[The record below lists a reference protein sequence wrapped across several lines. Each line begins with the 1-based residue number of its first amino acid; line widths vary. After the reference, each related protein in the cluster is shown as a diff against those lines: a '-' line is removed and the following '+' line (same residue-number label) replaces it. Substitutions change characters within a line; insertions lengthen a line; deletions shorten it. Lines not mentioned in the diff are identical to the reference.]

1 MLRRPRRSFRGDS
14 WQSPGSVRKVG
25 RHLALND
32 YRSIACADHERL
44 EFAALTKQW
53 LDVSVDGVAQRL
65 LPQDVY
71 TREGAEWLLARNAA
85 DETVTLRLDALR
97 F

>member
-1 MLRRPRRSFRGDS
+1 MS
-14 WQSPGSVRKVG
+14 
-25 RHLALND
+25 D

-65 LPQDVY
+65 LPLDVY
-71 TREGAEWLLARNAA
+71 TREGAEWLQARNEAGV
-85 DETVTLRLDALR
+85 TVTLRLDALG